1 MHKLSNTH
9 VDAKD
14 LDVVMLM
21 YNLIEYSYY
30 YSKTSG
36 SVYQYFRDQPAL
48 DNNNNAIVE
57 FAGKDTTASFRFKE
71 KNNSS
76 NR

>member
-1 MHKLSNTH
+1 M
-9 VDAKD
+9 
-14 LDVVMLM
+14 
-21 YNLIEYSYY
+21 
-30 YSKTSG
+30 
-36 SVYQYFRDQPAL
+36 YQYSGDQPAL
-48 DNNNNAIVE
+48 DKNNNAIVE